1 MASIA
6 IMAPWRQFLRGAMA
20 PMRQSATYMA
30 RRDGPVNLTV
40 ACRGVKT
47 MGDGKGRWGNSMTLI
62 RMVFA
67 LVTTLVVPA
76 AGFLMSDR
84 ILWELDLFMREAQ
97 FPSFDELCAGPEG
110 QVGGLYLLDCLAY
123 GGVGLLKKLCIVAA
137 AFGFSIPA
145 VLMSASLV
153 SGTNRQTLSTVFPL
167 TVQATL
173 VLITISV
180 ALQGAILTFG
190 FYVGEQYFF
199 ERLHRY
205 ILIGIGAVA
214 GTVTYKLFMECL
226 NYGGKLKTSI
236 DGVRVG
242 KDKAPGLHAF
252 VNGLAEKLGAQAPDN
267 IVVGLEPNFF
277 VTSADAV
284 VADAPKPLEGET
296 LYVSLPLARL
306 MTVTEFAAVVGHE
319 LGHFRG
325 KDTVYS
331 MKFAP
336 AYAGLAEALAATH
349 YEKGDKLFWLAKLP
363 ARAMLSLTMNVFSM
377 NMGALSRE
385 RELLADQAGA
395 EAASAKALIT
405 SLIKISTYVELWNVI
420 QRENIDRLNAG
431 RTTRNL
437 SSLLESRGRH
447 DLETHTLDQI
457 IDRVAKHS
465 IAHPFDTHPTVSQ
478 RMKSLAV
485 QRDGIDK
492 ADIMVPEN
500 SAALLF
506 RNALALEERLTV
518 MEHKLMQAQGYVVT
532 TGQGRQDNIRYLA
545 PIYRAAAAVI
555 MMDGE
560 VKTAEIHQAEIAGAE
575 AFPGF
580 DSTDFRQACDYVE
593 DKPGTGAM
601 VIDLNE
607 RLDAEQKAKLIAY
620 LNGIAESD
628 GDVDWAEREFIDAV
642 AQGMG
647 VAAA

>member
-1 MASIA
+1 
-6 IMAPWRQFLRGAMA
+6 
-20 PMRQSATYMA
+20 
-30 RRDGPVNLTV
+30 
-40 ACRGVKT
+40 
-47 MGDGKGRWGNSMTLI
+47 MGDREGRWENSMILI
-62 RMVFA
+62 RMMVA
-67 LVTTLVVPA
+67 LVATLVIPA

-84 ILWELDLFMREAQ
+84 ILWELDIFMREAN
-97 FPSFDELCAGPEG
+97 FPSFEELCASPEG
-110 QVGGLYLLDCLAY
+110 QVGGRYLLDCLSY
-123 GGVGLLKKLCIVAA
+123 GGIGLLKKLSIVAA

-145 VLMSASLV
+145 VLMTASLI
-153 SGTNRQTLSTVFPL
+153 SGTNRQTLATVFPL

-190 FYVGEQYFF
+190 FYVGEEYYIG
-199 ERLHRY
+199 RVHRY

-214 GTVTYKLFMECL
+214 ATITYKLFIECL
-226 NYGGKLKTSI
+226 NYGGKLKTAI
-236 DGVRVG
+236 DGVTVG
-242 KDKAPGLHAF
+242 ESNAPGLHAF
-252 VNGLAEKLGAQAPDN
+252 VKALAEKLGAEPPDN

-277 VTSADAV
+277 VTSADARV
-284 VADAPKPLEGET
+284 PDTPKPLEGET

-325 KDTVYS
+325 KDTIYS

-336 AYAGLAEALAATH
+336 AYAGLAEALAATR

-363 ARAMLSLTMNVFSM
+363 ACAMLSLTMNVFAM
-377 NMGALSRE
+377 NKGALSRE

-405 SLIKISTYVELWNVI
+405 SLIKISTYVELWNAV

-447 DLETHTLDQI
+447 DLATHTLDQI
-457 IDRVAKHS
+457 IDLVAKHS

-478 RMKSLAV
+478 RMKALAV
-485 QRDGIDK
+485 HREEIEK

-506 RNALALEERLTV
+506 RNALALEEKLTV
-518 MEHKLMQAQGYVVT
+518 MEHKLMQSQGYVVT

-560 VKTAEIHQAEIAGAE
+560 IKTAEIHQAEIAGAE

-580 DSTDFRQACDYVE
+580 DSTDFRQACDYAE
-593 DKPGTGAM
+593 DNKGAGAL
-601 VIDLNE
+601 VIDLND
-607 RLDAEQKAKLIAY
+607 RLDEEQKAKLIAY

-628 GDVDWAEREFIDAV
+628 GKVERAEREFIDAI
-642 AQGMG
+642 AEGMG
-647 VAAA
+647 VVAA